1 MLSAHVAIGLNLPEE
16 HERVF
21 PNLLVSSSESDYSFP
36 LWFPFTCSFESWGSY
51 MYCCSFAKSD
61 KYLLLEVSLSSVPLF
76 SSSEALFISSGFYTF
91 F

>member
-1 MLSAHVAIGLNLPEE
+1 MLSAYVAIGLNLPEE

-36 LWFPFTCSFESWGSY
+36 LWFPFTGSFESWGSY